1 MIQIAV
7 KIDQAWVLSNR
18 TAKRL
23 PADVVADYF
32 GSSYDGIIKSKSFTE
47 VVFCSD
53 SEAISTEGT
62 KSLERRVTQCL
73 REAFQATDGSLDGVI
88 CVEIKNVEGKALP
101 ETDPPPNAPEAAEP
115 AAEPQSPGTAQEA
128 APEPPKPSALEIIRR
143 RKGSGQFIALC
154 EDIHTLAPKYRE
166 RNLQSVF
173 FSASYVFSIDSGCG
187 LTSTLELFLKLLE
200 EEQLCKLKRT
210 LEIVVPAQSQKE
222 DVLKQMSD
230 QLSHLDKTLVSIDI
244 SNWTDHLSSPEFR
257 DFLMVLQEKTRNNI
271 YVFRVP
277 YLEQTVLD
285 DIAYALDDVMR
296 MQTVAFVPLNAEE
309 LRDLAEGMLSG
320 YGFTMEPEAWEVF
333 QQRVIEEKSDGRFYG
348 VKTVEKIVDDIINT
362 KLRAT
367 VAGADQDE
375 DVIAA
380 GDIKQ
385 ILTQSAGQT
394 SAAELMEQMVGIDA
408 IRDKL
413 FEIIN
418 QIEYARKSSNVAAP
432 AMHMR
437 FEGAPGTGKT
447 TVARI
452 VGQMM
457 KERGI
462 LSKGFFFEHTGGDF
476 MGMYVGHTVPK
487 TLALCRDAYGS
498 VLFIDEAYTLAD
510 SKYDGNSYQKEAINT
525 LIAQM
530 ENHRSDLV
538 VIMAGYT
545 HEMEELMKTNPGLES
560 RMPFVLEFPNYTR
573 EQLADIY
580 LKMVENSQ
588 FALEDGMANEVR
600 AFFTQL
606 PDSVVKSAEFGNARY
621 VRNVFERTWSKTVL
635 RRQMESGDNQKILVK
650 DFRAAVA
657 EGFDAGSQAKSKR
670 SKPGFR
676 LG

>member
-32 GSSYDGIIKSKSFTE
+32 GNSYAGKITSKSFTE
-47 VVFCSD
+47 VVFCSNSD
-53 SEAISTEGT
+53 AISTDET
-62 KSLERRVTQCL
+62 KSLEQRVTQCL
-73 REAFQATDGSLDGVI
+73 REAFQTADGSLDGII
-88 CVEIKNVEGKALP
+88 CVEIKNVEGEVLP
-101 ETDPPPNAPEAAEP
+101 ENAPPQKAPEADAAP
-115 AAEPQSPGTAQEA
+115 AEPQRPEA
-128 APEPPKPSALEIIRR
+128 APEPPKPAALEIIRR
-143 RKGSGQFIALC
+143 RKGSRQFIDLC
-154 EDIHTLAPKYRE
+154 EDIHMLAPKYRE
-166 RNLQSVF
+166 RSLQNVF
-173 FSASYVFSIDSGCG
+173 FSASYIFSIDSGCG
-187 LTSTLELFLKLLE
+187 LTSTLELFRKLLE
-200 EEQLCKLKRT
+200 EEQLCNLKRT
-210 LEIVVPAQSQKE
+210 LEIVVPAQDRKE
-222 DVLKQMSD
+222 DVLKQMSE

-244 SNWTDHLSSPEFR
+244 SNWTDHLSTPEFR

-271 YVFRVP
+271 YVFRAP
-277 YLEQTVLD
+277 YLEQTVLE

-296 MQTVAFVPLNAEE
+296 VQTVAFVPLNAEE
-309 LRDLAEGMLSG
+309 LRALAEGMLSG

-367 VAGADQDE
+367 VAGTDKDE
-375 DVIAA
+375 NVIAA
-380 GDIKQ
+380 ADIRQ
-385 ILTQSAGQT
+385 ILAQTAGQT
-394 SAAELMEQMVGIDA
+394 SSAELMEQLVGVDA

-418 QIEYARKSSNVAAP
+418 QIEYARKSLNVSAP

-510 SKYDGNSYQKEAINT
+510 SKYGGSSFQKEAVNT

-545 HEMEELMKTNPGLES
+545 HEMDTLMKTNPGLES

-580 LKMVENSQ
+580 LKMVENSR
-588 FALEDGMANEVR
+588 FVLEDGMADEVR

-606 PDSVVKSAEFGNARY
+606 PDSVVKSPEFGNARY

-635 RRQMESGDNQKILVK
+635 RLQMESGDSRTILIK
-650 DFRAAVA
+650 DFQAAVA
-657 EGFDAGSQAKSKR
+657 EGFDATLQSKSKR